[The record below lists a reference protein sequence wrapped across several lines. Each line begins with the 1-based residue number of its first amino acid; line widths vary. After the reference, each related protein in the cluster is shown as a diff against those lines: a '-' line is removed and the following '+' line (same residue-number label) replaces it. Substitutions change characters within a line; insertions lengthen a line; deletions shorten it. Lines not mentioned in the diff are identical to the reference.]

1 MESIKLPIFSLG
13 TTGPSF
19 SNAHVYPGLEPDL
32 IHLDLDLTFEP
43 QMADDNQTNGT
54 RIQLVAKMVKLDL
67 PVSVNDIHFK
77 GKLRLQLKLISR
89 HPYVKIVE
97 FCFLQPPELEF
108 VLKPLIPVNVMDVPL
123 FQDFLYNIVQSALSG
138 FVSPSTFTMDIEQM
152 MNPDQTANGIIFL
165 IRVRYGIAY

>member
-1 MESIKLPIFSLG
+1 
-13 TTGPSF
+13 
-19 SNAHVYPGLEPDL
+19 VYPGLEPDL

-152 MNPDQTANGIIFL
+152 MNPDQTANGIIFNSREVWNGL
-165 IRVRYGIAY
+165 LSPFLSLPWSGFGDH